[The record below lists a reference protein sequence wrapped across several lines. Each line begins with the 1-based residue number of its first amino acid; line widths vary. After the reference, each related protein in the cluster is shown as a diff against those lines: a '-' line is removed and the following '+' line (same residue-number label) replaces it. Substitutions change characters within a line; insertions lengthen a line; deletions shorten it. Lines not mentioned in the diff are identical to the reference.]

1 MTPRALLQHFK
12 KEGKPAAGYLFLGA
26 EPFFRD
32 RCRAA
37 IKKALLGEPAD
48 PEGLVEVDLKEQ
60 PLTRIVDEARTLSLF
75 ATSRLLV
82 VKNAEN
88 VLPRGGVRSKDDPS
102 QTLLKSYFADPTPGT
117 VVVIEATRFDGRD
130 RDEQAKLDRIA
141 KFFSAVPETVEL
153 KPISMSDAVKAATVL
168 AGRLNLS
175 IERSLLVDLVEM
187 LAADVAKIEN
197 NLEKLALYATSAS
210 AGTTAQAAITAREIE
225 LLVPE
230 ARHSGVYE
238 FSDALAHRDRT
249 RALGVLDTMAKAGTY
264 WPMQL
269 NLIAGLF
276 RQALAANELRLRS
289 AGAIGSKLGSYGLRL
304 WPARSNQV
312 AEIATQFSR
321 AELERALIWLFEAD
335 RELRSP
341 NPDDRIIMEH
351 LTVRLT
357 S

>member
-37 IKKALLGEPAD
+37 IKKAVLGEAAD
-48 PEGLVEVDLKEQ
+48 PEGLIEVDLKEQ
-60 PLTRIVDEARTLSLF
+60 SLSNAVDEARTLSLF
-75 ATSRLLV
+75 ATSRLLL

-88 VLPRGGVRSKDDPS
+88 VLPRGGVRSKGDPS
-102 QTLLKSYFADPTPGT
+102 QALLKAYFADPTPGT
-117 VVVIEATRFDGRD
+117 VVVIEATRFEGRD
-130 RDEQAKLDRIA
+130 RDDKAKLERIA

-153 KPISMSDAVKAATVL
+153 KPITMNDAVKAADVL
-168 AGRLNLS
+168 ARRLNLS
-175 IERSLLVDLVEM
+175 IERSVLVELVEM

-197 NLEKLALYATSAS
+197 NLEKLALYATSA
-210 AGTTAQAAITAREIE
+210 GDTAATPTVITSRDIE

-230 ARHSGVYE
+230 ARQSGLFE

-304 WPARSNQV
+304 WPARSAQV

-321 AELERALIWLFEAD
+321 GELERALIWLFEAD